1 MGTPGHMAHP
11 FDVEKIQTGDD
22 LLDYINSAIT
32 KLAAGEIAGS
42 VKWDGINTSFKL
54 ITDEDGK
61 KDFRMDRGSNHID
74 SVVGL
79 DAAAAYKKWP
89 KGHGMPPAI
98 EKLLSIFNQAIPII
112 EPELKTLGM
121 WDDPTKYF
129 NTEYIEGTSNVQDY
143 NANILAIHGINQFYE
158 KRAQPHAIRKGISMD
173 RPGLPRPLDN
183 DGKPIKGGGIEID
196 FDHQALE
203 QLIRKVQPYAAEYGF
218 QIFGDVSVSFDPE
231 MELDIEAVLEEPIS
245 IQLEQGNIKRATLRE
260 WLKTVKHPK
269 DKKILK
275 IVRDEN
281 GTPTGTK
288 LVGALSKDIY
298 MAVLR
303 SAEEGGVPLNDY
315 LKDAQDIS
323 SAIDGGI
330 FYHATRLLGQA
341 VKNVLTSEAG
351 NLERH
356 EGVVLRGLENFLV
369 KLTGDFIVQGLAS
382 THGNHVSE
390 HLEQDF
396 TVQISKNKQITKTIA
411 EWLTEIKAAGHK
423 HQKLPQMVYKGV
435 LAGTPIIDIVVQG
448 DAERTIYNAVMDYAS
463 NLNEQS
469 EDAIELDIV
478 ADDDVAALED
488 ESGDPVVDVDAP
500 GQTIALVPG
509 AFKPPHRGHADMVR
523 RYATGDGVQK
533 ADRTI
538 ILISNPEGA
547 KRTLPHDGSE
557 VSAEHSERI
566 WETVFS
572 DVTSLP
578 GVEVRVADSEM
589 RSPISIAYEYISE
602 TTPLDIRAGD
612 NVILGA
618 SRKDRDY
625 ERWNGAAA
633 WKKKKR
639 GINVLAGEE
648 YAVPASERSDNKP
661 FSASDSRQLISNL
674 TTNPEDMESLRSL
687 TEYIPQDKIDE
698 LFNILGQPSPVSN
711 DLEEM
716 SAGSGG
722 MNGYAAPFPGKRD
735 KKKKNPNIVR
745 RENKQTVDD
754 VIRLLMERGI
764 MS

>member
-183 DGKPIKGGGIEID
+183 NGKPIKGGGIEID

-203 QLIRKVQPYAAEYGF
+203 QLIRKVQPYAAEYDF
-218 QIFGDVSVSFDPE
+218 QIFGDVPVSFDPE
-231 MELDIEAVLEEPIS
+231 MELDIEAVLDSPIS

-275 IVRDEN
+275 IIRDEN

-288 LVGALSKDIY
+288 PVGALSKDIY

-648 YAVPASERSDNKP
+648 YAVPAAERSDNKP

-674 TTNPEDMESLRSL
+674 TTNPEDVESLRAL
-687 TEYIPQDKIDE
+687 AEYIPQDKIDK

-711 DLEEM
+711 DLEEI
-716 SAGSGG
+716 SAMG
-722 MNGYAAPFPGKRD
+722 MGALTVGTGKKR
-735 KKKKNPNIVR
+735 KKPSIVR